1 MKRNAGATFVIAG
14 GALFIAAC
22 SSASSE
28 TEMAIAAVVQQRLDK
43 TDAELVVDPI
53 AANGAFA
60 VAGWTQGEKG
70 GRALLQKGSK
80 GWLLVLCGGDSLR
93 SMQGLARLGVPQ
105 EQAMEI
111 TKELAREE
119 KKASAERLAKM
130 ASFTG
135 EVRM

>member
-1 MKRNAGATFVIAG
+1 MKRNACATFMIAG
-14 GALFIAAC
+14 AALFGAAC

-28 TEMAIAAVVQQRLDK
+28 SEAAIAAVVKQRLEK
-43 TDAELVVDPI
+43 SGAELTVAPI
-53 AANGAFA
+53 AADGAFA

-80 GWLLVLCGGDSLR
+80 GWLLVLCGGESLR

-105 EQAMEI
+105 HQAMEI

-119 KKASAERLAKM
+119 KRVSAERLAKM